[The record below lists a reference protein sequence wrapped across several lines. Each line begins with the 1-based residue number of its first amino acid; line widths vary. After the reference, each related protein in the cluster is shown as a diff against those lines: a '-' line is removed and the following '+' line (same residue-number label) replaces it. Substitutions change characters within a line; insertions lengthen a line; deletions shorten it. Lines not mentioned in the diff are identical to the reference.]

1 MHWITEL
8 PPCGPLGFNDI
19 FTIVNRTAQG
29 IRLAPC
35 VLGAGGISAEEIA
48 KLFFD
53 GIVRHYG
60 LPDEVLHDRDPRF
73 TADFWTALSKA
84 LGSKAVFSSAYHPQ
98 MDGRAKHM
106 HCTIE

>member
-1 MHWITEL
+1 MPKRRFGSYSMDWITGL
-8 PPCGPLGFNDI
+8 PHSGPLGFNAI
-19 FTIVNRTAQG
+19 FTIVNRTTKG

-35 VLGAGGISAEEIA
+35 VLGVGEMSAEAKA

-73 TADFWTALSKA
+73 TANFWTALWKA
-84 LGSKAVFSSAYHPQ
+84 LGSKAVFSSAYHP
-98 MDGRAKHM
+98 
-106 HCTIE
+106 